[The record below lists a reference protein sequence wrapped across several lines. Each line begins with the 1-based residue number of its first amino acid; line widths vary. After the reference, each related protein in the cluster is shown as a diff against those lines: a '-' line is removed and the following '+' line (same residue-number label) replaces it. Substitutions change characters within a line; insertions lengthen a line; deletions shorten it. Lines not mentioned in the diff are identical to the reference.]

1 MSEIGSASEDEN
13 NGTEESETSDD
24 RYLSDFV
31 KLQPYLYETCVSKE
45 SVKNCPGKESSDSD
59 EYNGALVVNTNQ
71 WILIEKAFAA

>member
-45 SVKNCPGKESSDSD
+45 SVKNCPGKESSDSE
-59 EYNGALVVNTNQ
+59 EYNGALVVNTNE